1 MYTRSL
7 LQTPKLTKLAS
18 LKTMVENRT
27 IFNLNHCELNL
38 FETYQSADKVALTF
52 NDVVLTS
59 MLRGKKVMHLF
70 DDPEFD
76 YLPGETVILPQQ
88 VEMVIDFPEAELE
101 NPTQCLAL
109 EIDRS
114 KIQQL
119 VDILNERY
127 PKEDAE
133 PWKLNFEQYFLMN
146 NEAVA
151 STLNKIVQICMSEL
165 RNKDILADLS
175 LQELLIHLIQ
185 LQKVN
190 ELDAKKEPSGILPI
204 LINYIR
210 EHLHEKIN
218 LQALCN
224 LSCMSSSTFYRYI
237 KKATGLSP
245 QELILRE
252 RLKYAKQLL
261 STSNLLIT
269 EVAFDAGFDD
279 ANYFTR
285 AFKKNEGL
293 TPKQY
298 QQKLIQSSL

>member
-18 LKTMVENRT
+18 LKTLVENRT

-88 VEMVIDFPEAELE
+88 VEMVIDFPEAQLE

-119 VDILNERY
+119 IDVLNERY
-127 PKEDAE
+127 PKEDAD
-133 PWKLNFEQYFLMN
+133 PWQLNFDQYFLMN

-190 ELDAKKEPSGILPI
+190 ELDHKKDTFGILPS
-204 LINYIR
+204 LMQYIR

-218 LQALCN
+218 LHTLCQ
-224 LSCMSSSTFYRYI
+224 LACMSSSTFYRYV
-237 KKATGLSP
+237 KKTTGLSP

-261 STSNLLIT
+261 GSSNLLIT

-298 QQKLIQSSL
+298 QQKLFQSSL

>member
-1 MYTRSL
+1 MYRRNF
-7 LQTPKLTKLAS
+7 LQTPRLSKFAS
-18 LKTMVENRT
+18 LKTLVENRT
-27 IFNLNHCELNL
+27 IFNLNNCELNL

-59 MLRGKKVMHLF
+59 MLRGKKVMHLYN
-70 DDPEFD
+70 DPHFE

-88 VEMVIDFPEAELE
+88 VEMVIDFPEACLE
-101 NPTQCLAL
+101 SPTQCLAL

-114 KIQQL
+114 KIKQL
-119 VDILNERY
+119 IDLLNERY

-133 PWKLNFEQYFLMN
+133 PWTLNFEQYFLMN

-151 STLNKIVQICMSEL
+151 STLNKIMQICMSEL

-185 LQKVN
+185 LQKVK
-190 ELDAKKEPSGILPI
+190 ELDLAPQNDGILPVV
-204 LINYIR
+204 LTYIQK
-210 EHLHEKIN
+210 HLHEKIN
-218 LQALCN
+218 MQALCN
-224 LSCMSSSTFYRYI
+224 LACMSHSTFYRYL
-237 KKATGLSP
+237 KKTTGLSP
-245 QELILRE
+245 QELIIRE

-261 STSNLLIT
+261 SSSNLLIT

-298 QQKLIQSSL
+298 QQKLSQSSL

>member
-1 MYTRSL
+1 
-7 LQTPKLTKLAS
+7 
-18 LKTMVENRT
+18 
-27 IFNLNHCELNL
+27 
-38 FETYQSADKVALTF
+38 
-52 NDVVLTS
+52 

-70 DDPEFD
+70 NNPEFD

-119 VDILNERY
+119 IDILNERY

-133 PWKLNFEQYFLMN
+133 PWKLNFEKYYLMN

-165 RNKDILADLS
+165 R
-175 LQELLIHLIQ
+175 
-185 LQKVN
+185 
-190 ELDAKKEPSGILPI
+190 
-204 LINYIR
+204 

-224 LSCMSSSTFYRYI
+224 LACMSSSTFYRYI

-293 TPKQY
+293 TPKRY